1 MKARFLLTLLSISL
15 FAALIQAFAAPP
27 GSTPAP
33 AAPTVEE
40 ARERARLL
48 HEAMHSTLQVVHH
61 TYYREDE
68 GLQIPAAALQRVFR
82 EVERS
87 RGVKLRWLAV
97 NAQAMNDDH
106 KPQGEFEQQAVEA
119 IASGKEEFEAADD
132 AVYRHVG
139 TITLSSDCLKCHAPT
154 RTNNKDRAAALI
166 ITIPL
171 KKP

>member
-1 MKARFLLTLLSISL
+1 MHSRLLLPMIAVSTL
-15 FAALIQAFAAPP
+15 AALIAFATPP
-27 GSTPAP
+27 AEVAVPP
-33 AAPTVEE
+33 APTVEE

-68 GLQIPAAALQRVFR
+68 GLVIPAASLDRVFR
-82 EVERS
+82 EVERR

-106 KPQGEFEQQAVEA
+106 KPQGEFEQKAVEA
-119 IASGKEEFEAADD
+119 LTAGQDEYEEVKEGI
-132 AVYRHVG
+132 YRHVG

-154 RTNNKDRAAALI
+154 RTSNKDRAAALI
-166 ITIPL
+166 ISLPV
-171 KKP
+171 KKS